1 MKQGTSLVS
10 ALIVS
15 LQPKVEKAGDP
26 HEVVHERTASAV
38 VVRETSGSI

>member
-1 MKQGTSLVS
+1 MPT
-10 ALIVS
+10 ATLIL
-15 LQPKVEKAGDP
+15 LQPKVEKARDP